1 METVAVVVM
10 LAAFALLCAAVWRLG
25 CVLAAAFMEADG
37 E

>member
-1 METVAVVVM
+1 MGLGVVVA
-10 LAAFALLCAAVWRLG
+10 LAAFGLLCVAVYRLG